1 MKVEEV
7 QISDL
12 KAATYNPR
20 KLSADQELSITQSLT
35 RFGFVDPIIAAE
47 KNQRQARI
55 MEMDRGFCDVI
66 VQRYVTFCKKN
77 KIKRNSLLHQRD
89 VRKTS
94 KTFDL
99 LGCNITQF
107 IKHLES
113 QFKPGMTWENY
124 GKVWHVDHEKL
135 LGFLEVGSRNAVN
148 NMRVIPQIHKIL
160 KVK

>member
-77 KIKRNSLLHQRD
+77 KIIWSVLKNGKDISND
-89 VRKTS
+89 
-94 KTFDL
+94 FD
-99 LGCNITQF
+99 T
-107 IKHLES
+107 
-113 QFKPGMTWENY
+113 P
-124 GKVWHVDHEKL
+124 
-135 LGFLEVGSRNAVN
+135 
-148 NMRVIPQIHKIL
+148 
-160 KVK
+160 